1 MAASVLGILALGSG
15 AAAHAGSIAV
25 SPVRVNLSAG
35 QPVSTVV
42 VRNEAAETSVVQ
54 MQVVSWTQNA
64 TDDVYAP
71 TPELLATPPI
81 FTLPPGGKQV
91 VRIGL
96 RRAPDPARE
105 LPYRLFLQE
114 IPPPMPA
121 DFQGMRMTLRIGVP
135 VFVAPLAKPN
145 TDLHWSAASAS
156 DGVVTVGLANV
167 GAAHVKIASLEL
179 IAPDASE
186 LSETKQV
193 AAYVLPGQRREW
205 SLKATRLVST
215 GSRIRIKARTDRN
228 LDLTTELTVGAP

>member
-1 MAASVLGILALGSG
+1 
-15 AAAHAGSIAV
+15 
-25 SPVRVNLSAG
+25 
-35 QPVSTVV
+35 
-42 VRNEAAETSVVQ
+42 AAETSVVQ